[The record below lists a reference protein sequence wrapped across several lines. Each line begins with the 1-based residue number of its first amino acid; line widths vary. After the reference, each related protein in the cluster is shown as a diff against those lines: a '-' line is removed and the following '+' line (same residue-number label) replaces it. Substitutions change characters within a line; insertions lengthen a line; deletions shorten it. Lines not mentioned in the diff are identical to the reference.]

1 LRNSFAI
8 GFTSDAQRAVRSVQA
23 CGVRQA
29 IGCFLRSPQQA
40 RVRIDGHDPVRPFS
54 IKTRIGDPP
63 LSGKLCNLRAI
74 RRIHKKC
81 GYTDDFCRIK
91 YVARS
96 SARHCSVYLHI
107 F

>member
-1 LRNSFAI
+1 MPSAPRDALKPAA
-8 GFTSDAQRAVRSVQA
+8 SDRLFLASAAAGACSHRQSRS
-23 CGVRQA
+23 
-29 IGCFLRSPQQA
+29 SP
-40 RVRIDGHDPVRPFS
+40 PFS

-91 YVARS
+91 CIAALIGASLLSIPAYFLTIS
-96 SARHCSVYLHI
+96 CTP
-107 F
+107 